1 MRMRRV
7 HRLLLPILLLLG
19 AGRTPAAAAEGFVV
33 VVNAANPVAT
43 LPAEEVSRYFL
54 HKSVHWPNGTRI
66 AAVDLVEDSPA
77 RDAFSRT
84 IHQKTTS
91 AVKAYWQRL
100 IFSGRDV
107 PPAEKSNTEAL
118 SFVRT
123 NLGAI
128 AYVVPGTP
136 LGDGIKALR
145 VTQ

>member
-54 HKSVHWPNGTRI
+54 HKTLQWPNGTRV

-77 RDAFSRT
+77 RDAFSRS
-84 IHQKTTS
+84 S
-91 AVKAYWQRL
+91 AKLPGLPVCRCSAMHVLLVEYCDGRTRL
-100 IFSGRDV
+100 V
-107 PPAEKSNTEAL
+107 
-118 SFVRT
+118 
-123 NLGAI
+123 
-128 AYVVPGTP
+128 
-136 LGDGIKALR
+136 
-145 VTQ
+145 